1 VKIGLAY
8 FAETKNALAYSAGKS
23 ITVKKG
29 LAYFATES
37 IKIKKG
43 IAYYVGK
50 SIKMKNLLAYHA
62 EKRPSLLCRSINNNQ
77 NSLDFYVR

>member
-1 VKIGLAY
+1 MKIGLAY

-37 IKIKKG
+37 IKIKNG
-43 IAYYVGK
+43 IAYYVGE

-62 EKRPSLLCRSINNNQ
+62 VKRPSLLGWSMNN
-77 NSLDFYVR
+77 S